1 MATRLADY
9 RLKNHGSLW
18 LVTPTTKAAR
28 RHLQE
33 RVTSEAQWWAGAL
46 VVEPRYVAGLA
57 AALVQNG
64 WSVQ

>member
-1 MATRLADY
+1 MAFRLADY
-9 RLKNHGSLW
+9 RLKNHGSVW

-33 RVTSEAQWWAGAL
+33 RVTTEAQWWGQAL